1 VLARFVPQCGINEAT
16 DTPLQK
22 YPREIIAD
30 VLAANDIV
38 DIIGAAVEL
47 KAAGPARF
55 KARCPFHNER
65 TPSFTVSRDRQQYH
79 CFGCGKHGNTIGFL
93 CEHEGLSFT
102 EALRKLA
109 DRAGIRLPAATE
121 ADNREEFLR
130 SQLIEFGKFAA
141 RFFQDAL
148 AEPLKGSQCR
158 QYLKGR
164 TLKPETV
171 KQFAV
176 GYAPDDFSL
185 LDKAKE
191 AGFRENVLEASG
203 LARRGERGGLYS
215 FFRNRLM
222 VPIRDVS
229 GNTVA
234 FGGRVLGD
242 GTPKYINSP
251 ENALYRKSRVLY
263 GLYEAREAMKSEK
276 YAILVEGYFDLLRC
290 FDAGVCNVVA
300 PCGTA
305 LTSEQAA
312 LIRRYVPE
320 VVVTFDA
327 DAAGVRAALR
337 GIGVL
342 TNAGLTVRALTL
354 PDGKDP
360 DDYIGNHGAEAF
372 RELIRHAQD
381 VISFYVRMSA
391 ERTTTI
397 EGRTE
402 VAREIFQILTGL
414 DDEMRRDAYLEATA
428 HALRLDK
435 YACAQEYRKYKA
447 EQAGRVV
454 FRAEPKVV
462 APVFNQ
468 DDLAF
473 LAAVLS
479 SEMLLL
485 QAKKELEGIPLPVT
499 ALGEVLAVLFE
510 SNGPD
515 AALRLESDAAQALYA
530 AASTAPEQPA
540 EKTVELVTARVISLR
555 REALLGEE
563 ARLTREVR
571 DAELDDPAR
580 ARELLMEKLA
590 ILRQLERLAQ
600 SKVARY
606 N

>member
-1 VLARFVPQCGINEAT
+1 M
-16 DTPLQK
+16 QK

-38 DIIGAAVEL
+38 DIIGAVVEL

-65 TPSFTVSRDRQQYH
+65 TPSFVVSRDRQQYH

-93 CEHEGLSFT
+93 CEHEGLSFV

-109 DRAGIRLPAATE
+109 DRAGIRLPVATE

-130 SQLIEFGKFAA
+130 SQLIEFGRFAGK
-141 RFFQDAL
+141 FFQEAL

-158 QYLKGR
+158 HYLNGR
-164 TLKPETV
+164 GLKPATLQ
-171 KQFAV
+171 QFAI

-185 LDKAKE
+185 LDKAKA

-215 FFRNRLM
+215 FFRDRLM

-229 GNTVA
+229 GNMVA

-276 YAILVEGYFDLLRC
+276 CAILVEGYFDLLRC
-290 FDAGVCNVVA
+290 FDAGICNVVA

-360 DDYIGNHGAEAF
+360 DDYIRNHGAEAF
-372 RELIRHAQD
+372 RNLIGHAHD
-381 VISFYVRMSA
+381 FISFYVQMSV
-391 ERTTTI
+391 ERTNTI

-402 VAREIFQILTGL
+402 VAREIFQILLGL
-414 DDEMRRDAYLEATA
+414 NDEMRRDAYLESTA
-428 HALRLDK
+428 KSLRLDK

-454 FRAEPKVV
+454 FRAEPKAV
-462 APVFNQ
+462 APVLNQ
-468 DDLAF
+468 DDLVF
-473 LAAVLS
+473 LAALLTN
-479 SEMLLL
+479 ELLL
-485 QAKKELEGIPLPVT
+485 RQAKKDLEGIALPQSPL
-499 ALGEVLAVLFE
+499 AEVLAVLFE
-510 SNGPD
+510 TNGLD
-515 AALRLESDAAQALYA
+515 AALRLESDAARALYA
-530 AASTAPEQPA
+530 AASTAQEPA
-540 EKTVELVTARVISLR
+540 ADKCVELVTARVISLR

-571 DAELDDPAR
+571 DAEENDPGR
-580 ARELLMEKLA
+580 ARDLLMEKLA